1 MEDIS
6 EYQAKN
12 NKSIQLWIGVNK
24 NSTISIHAIEPVRN
38 ELTGRWESKY
48 PFCNSVVY
56 NQFADMM
63 KKVGLTWEHD
73 CEFIELAYE

>member
-1 MEDIS
+1 MHENES
-6 EYQAKN
+6 S
-12 NKSIQLWIGVNK
+12 KSIKIWIGVNK
-24 NSTISIHAIEPVRN
+24 NGKMSMHTVEPTRN

>member
-1 MEDIS
+1 M
-6 EYQAKN
+6 KN
-12 NKSIQLWIGVNK
+12 KMHENESSKSIKIWIGINK
-24 NSTISIHAIEPVRN
+24 NGKISMHTVEPTRN

-63 KKVGLTWEHD
+63 KKVGLSWEHD